1 MSHTVYGLTH
11 YDVGDLV
18 YYRTGHLDLI
28 IANRRVGVIKEVHTG
43 LHFPRYVVY
52 WFNDNIFSEHVANNL
67 DLVYNRKVD

>member
-1 MSHTVYGLTH
+1 MSHTVYGLIH

-28 IANRRVGVIKEVHTG
+28 VTNRRMGVIKEVFTG
-43 LHFPRYVVY
+43 QHFPRYVVF
-52 WFNDNIFSEHVANNL
+52 WFNDNIFSEHLANNL